1 MAASRT
7 GFVVKNFVWA
17 TVGNLSNA
25 LFSFVARTVFIY
37 ILGTAYLGVNG
48 LFTNILGMLSLAEL
62 GVGAAISFSLYKPL
76 AERNTQTIQAI
87 INFYRNAYRIIA
99 LIVAIV
105 GLSILPFLKYI
116 VRGVNEVE
124 HINLIYCIFLFN
136 SVTSYLITYK
146 TTLLSA
152 DQRNYLITNINTVVK
167 AITMILQII
176 YLVIFRNYIG
186 YLLIDATVQLISKLY
201 LNYFT
206 DKRYPFIKG
215 RNRSKLSKEEKA
227 IIFTK
232 IRALILHKIGE
243 VSVYQTDNIITST
256 FINTAVVGLVSN
268 FTMLI
273 NMVNTFVVAFFNSAT
288 AGFGNLIVTETVN
301 KQLKMT
307 KRYDFLSFVFFGWT
321 GICLYILLGPFVTLW
336 IGKDR
341 VIDNLTIALLCINY
355 YLTGMRVGLTN
366 IKSAAGIYEQDR
378 WVAIC
383 QAIANVIFS
392 IILVQYMG
400 LAGVYVGTLL
410 SSMIPNISRPYIV
423 YKYMFKRSCI
433 PYLVEYCKRFVGLII
448 CVICIKVIGC
458 LFSDVNTYIHFFLLL
473 LCCIFFPLI
482 FIIIVYRTADE
493 FKYCKRMILKIAR
506 RKNV

>member
-176 YLVIFRNYIG
+176 YLVIFR
-186 YLLIDATVQLISKLY
+186 IS
-201 LNYFT
+201 
-206 DKRYPFIKG
+206 
-215 RNRSKLSKEEKA
+215 
-227 IIFTK
+227 
-232 IRALILHKIGE
+232 
-243 VSVYQTDNIITST
+243 
-256 FINTAVVGLVSN
+256 
-268 FTMLI
+268 
-273 NMVNTFVVAFFNSAT
+273 FN
-288 AGFGNLIVTETVN
+288 
-301 KQLKMT
+301 
-307 KRYDFLSFVFFGWT
+307 
-321 GICLYILLGPFVTLW
+321 
-336 IGKDR
+336 
-341 VIDNLTIALLCINY
+341 
-355 YLTGMRVGLTN
+355 
-366 IKSAAGIYEQDR
+366 
-378 WVAIC
+378 
-383 QAIANVIFS
+383 
-392 IILVQYMG
+392 
-400 LAGVYVGTLL
+400 
-410 SSMIPNISRPYIV
+410 
-423 YKYMFKRSCI
+423 
-433 PYLVEYCKRFVGLII
+433 
-448 CVICIKVIGC
+448 
-458 LFSDVNTYIHFFLLL
+458 
-473 LCCIFFPLI
+473 
-482 FIIIVYRTADE
+482 
-493 FKYCKRMILKIAR
+493 
-506 RKNV
+506 